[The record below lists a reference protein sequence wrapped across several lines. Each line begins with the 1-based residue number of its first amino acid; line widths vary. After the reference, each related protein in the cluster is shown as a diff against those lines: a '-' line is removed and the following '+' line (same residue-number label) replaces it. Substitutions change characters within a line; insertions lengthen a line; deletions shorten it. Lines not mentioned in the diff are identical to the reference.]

1 MELYWVFEYKPIA
14 SEILTQLRR
23 CKRAYNKLM
32 ADEKGPH
39 HFTWARWLSGLY
51 INTFIHLLT

>member
-1 MELYWVFEYKPIA
+1 MELYWVVEYKPIA
-14 SEILTQLRR
+14 LEILTQLRP

-39 HFTWARWLSGLY
+39 HFTWAR
-51 INTFIHLLT
+51 